1 MEMTRPK
8 PRHRER
14 LINRRVQGDLGEF
27 SAMEWLVSKGALVWI
42 PLGHSPD
49 VDLMAEI
56 DGRVLRVQVK
66 TSTYRVTTSE
76 GEERWRVMVA
86 TSGGNQSWN
95 RAVKAFDLTS
105 VDYLFVLVGD
115 GRRWC
120 IPAAAMEASRSVALG
135 GPKYSEFEIERGHA
149 IEHLIYPNA
158 SPALESLPNTR
169 GSAGVGEPG
178 RSVKSVASLEWV
190 RIPPPPSSPQ
200 RAGGDANSTMST
212 PLRFQRTRISV
223 KHQVTIPSVAFRG
236 ADLQVGDRLHAHAD
250 GPGRVILERV
260 PSPTSDDAGLLAGPV
275 NDSEA
280 GSG

>member
-1 MEMTRPK
+1 MEATRPK

-56 DGRVLRVQVK
+56 DERVLRVQVK
-66 TSTYRVTTSE
+66 TSTNRVTTSD
-76 GEERWRVMVA
+76 GDERWRVMVA

-95 RAVKAFDLTS
+95 RTIKAFDFTR

-120 IPAAAMEASRSVALG
+120 IPAEAIEASRSIALG
-135 GPKYSEFEIERGHA
+135 GPKYSEFEIERGQA
-149 IEHLIYPNA
+149 IEHLIYPDA
-158 SPALESLPNTR
+158 SPALESLSHIR

-178 RSVKSVASLEWV
+178 RSVKSVATLEWV
-190 RIPPPPSSPQ
+190 RIPPPPSSSQEPVGEPSSEPS
-200 RAGGDANSTMST
+200 A
-212 PLRFQRTRISV
+212 PLRFQRTSISV
-223 KHQVTIPSVAFRG
+223 KHQITIPSVAFRG
-236 ADLQVGDRLHAHAD
+236 ADLQVGDRLHARAD
-250 GPGRVILERV
+250 GAGCVTLERI
-260 PSPTSDDAGLLAGPV
+260 PALTST
-275 NDSEA
+275 SEA
-280 GSG
+280 EAD